1 VYPAN
6 VNHLQRLRARFS
18 PDSQTVQLLDWIAAQ
33 PAASVYSHHTL
44 ADVLGV
50 DTRRIGQILGNMAH
64 VQNFHNLAALVRIGR
79 GSEGGVQVS
88 LWQVQA

>member
-1 VYPAN
+1 M
-6 VNHLQRLRARFS
+6 NHLERLRARFS

-33 PAASVYSHHTL
+33 SAASVFSHRTL
-44 ADVLGV
+44 ADVLRV

-79 GSEGGVQVS
+79 GSEGGLRMS
-88 LWQVQA
+88 YWQTEA